1 MIAYEFVMENGT
13 KLNVGDVHQRSC
25 DSYGV
30 VTLGQ
35 GHGLLGAAAMF
46 CNKDADYECPTW
58 DRNLAAK
65 HAVKNLIILSNLN

>member
-1 MIAYEFVMENGT
+1 MENGT
-13 KLNVGDVHQRSC
+13 KLNVGDVHVRSC

-35 GHGLLGAAAMF
+35 GHGLLGAGAGF
-46 CNKDADYECPTW
+46 CNTELIMNALHGIEIYSKH
-58 DRNLAAK
+58 LAAK